1 MSKKDGIPYEFDDH
15 PIPPYN
21 PNLTDEE
28 REEGRRKAI
37 EDFRRTV
44 ERIREEA
51 LAAERNR
58 KKE

>member
-1 MSKKDGIPYEFDDH
+1 MIEKDGIPYEYDAH

-28 REEGRRKAI
+28 REKGRKEARENLWKAVI
-37 EDFRRTV
+37 
-44 ERIREEA
+44 RIREEA